1 MANVYR
7 LYCNS
12 LGIPCISLERG
23 LGIDSEDVATIDLSP
38 LRMLSI
44 GLAETAS
51 SIVTEARRED
61 EFRYSSLR
69 SVEDKS
75 DLGALGWEVDLS
87 VWTSDAVW
95 RLPAVTVACVFTD
108 RGESKRFAQSVAS
121 RLAGG
126 TDFQPVEAL
135 SEQ

>member
-7 LYCNS
+7 LYCDS

-44 GLAETAS
+44 GFAEIAS

-75 DLGALGWEVDLS
+75 DLGALGWEVDSS

-121 RLAGG
+121 RLTGG

-135 SEQ
+135 RKQ